1 MYTLVIHP
9 ALNWEWRFRIG
20 SEGLEFGVMFSNLQD
35 VFKFGVEV
43 WNWEWRFQIRSDVFE
58 LEVMFSNL
66 E

>member
-9 ALNWEWRFRIG
+9 ALNWEWKFRIG
-20 SEGLEFGVMFSNLQD
+20 SEGLEFGVMFSNTED

-43 WNWEWRFQIRSDVFE
+43 WNSEWSFQIRSDVFE

>member
-20 SEGLEFGVMFSNLQD
+20 SEGLEFGVMFSNTED
-35 VFKFGVEV
+35 VSGDRSDIFEFGVL
-43 WNWEWRFQIRSDVFE
+43 S
-58 LEVMFSNL
+58 SNL